1 MAAVVYMVVHTPS
14 KGAKTSLICSR
25 TKVSP
30 LKRLTIPR
38 LELTAAL
45 LLSKLVKYV
54 HATLKM
60 DIKETYLWTD
70 SQVTLTWIKTLI
82 SMEGL
87 CAQQGTINPADCA
100 SRGVTTA
107 QLEDHTLWWAGPP
120 WLAQPKDRWPAQPT
134 CSDEQC
140 TTESR
145 PGVSLFITNIKV
157 DYDWDFIYK
166 YSSLNRLLRITAL
179 CQVFIRRLR
188 NRHDGP
194 QASHISVADLEQAKI
209 FWIKVTQ
216 STFFAH
222 VLKMLN
228 SQSRLA
234 TSHPFSRLTAFI
246 DHQGVARL
254 VPPTDTTWRNATHLG
269 AYQAIILDHR
279 WTCSSKISYLAV
291 CGVCS
296 TKGDSCPSTDGP
308 TTSASGHTLTRIH
321 AYWIDYAGPLTLKTW
336 KGRGA
341 KTHKGWICVFVCLTT
356 SAVHLEVVSDY
367 STDGFISTYR
377 RFVSRRGIP
386 HSLYSDCGTNFVG
399 AEKSLQTLF
408 TESSQDNR
416 RISSLLAQDRTQWI
430 FNPPAAPHMG
440 GKWEAVVKSLKHH
453 LRRTIGETLLTFEE
467 TTTLLAQIEAILNSR
482 PLEPLSDDS
491 DDISALTPGHF
502 LIGSALTSVPEPS
515 LKDLATSRLSRWQF
529 IQQRVQQFWSQWS
542 AQYLQRQQAIS
553 KWHHPSNAIQVG
565 SLVLITD
572 ERLPP
577 CKWPLARVS
586 TLMPAK
592 DGLTRVVTLKTPTTT
607 LIRPITKLAP
617 LPIAHQAQ
625 HP

>member
-1 MAAVVYMVVHTPS
+1 M
-14 KGAKTSLICSR
+14 
-25 TKVSP
+25 
-30 LKRLTIPR
+30 
-38 LELTAAL
+38 
-45 LLSKLVKYV
+45 LS
-54 HATLKM
+54 
-60 DIKETYLWTD
+60 
-70 SQVTLTWIKTLI
+70 
-82 SMEGL
+82 
-87 CAQQGTINPADCA
+87 
-100 SRGVTTA
+100 
-107 QLEDHTLWWAGPP
+107 
-120 WLAQPKDRWPAQPT
+120 
-134 CSDEQC
+134 
-140 TTESR
+140 
-145 PGVSLFITNIKV
+145 
-157 DYDWDFIYK
+157 
-166 YSSLNRLLRITAL
+166 
-179 CQVFIRRLR
+179 
-188 NRHDGP
+188 
-194 QASHISVADLEQAKI
+194 
-209 FWIKVTQ
+209 
-216 STFFAH
+216 
-222 VLKMLN
+222 

-246 DHQGVARL
+246 DQQGVARVGGRL
-254 VPPTDTTWRNATHLG
+254 KNSTLNYEGKHPAILPRHSRLSELIISWSHQRTLHGGTQLTLAHIRQSYWIIGGRAPVKSHILRCVVCARQRGIRAHQLMGQLPLPRVTPSRAFTHTG
-269 AYQAIILDHR
+269 
-279 WTCSSKISYLAV
+279 
-291 CGVCS
+291 
-296 TKGDSCPSTDGP
+296 
-308 TTSASGHTLTRIH
+308 
-321 AYWIDYAGPLTLKTW
+321 IDYAGPLTLKTW

-515 LKDLATSRLSRWQF
+515 LKDLATARLSRWQF

-553 KWHHPSNAIQVG
+553 KWHHLSNDIQVG
-565 SLVLITD
+565 TLVLITD

-607 LIRPITKLAP
+607 LTRPITKLAP
-617 LPIAHQAQ
+617 LPIAHQGQAQ

>member
-1 MAAVVYMVVHTPS
+1 
-14 KGAKTSLICSR
+14 
-25 TKVSP
+25 
-30 LKRLTIPR
+30 
-38 LELTAAL
+38 
-45 LLSKLVKYV
+45 
-54 HATLKM
+54 M
-60 DIKETYLWTD
+60 DIKATYLWTD
-70 SQVTLTWIKTLI
+70 TQVTLTWIKKHSSRWKDYVRNRVSQIQELTI
-82 SMEGL
+82 H
-87 CAQQGTINPADCA
+87 AHWKFVPGTINPADCA

-145 PGVSLFITNIKV
+145 PGVSLFTTNIKV
-157 DYDWDFIYK
+157 DYDWDLIYK

-188 NRHDGP
+188 KRHEGS

-222 VLKMLN
+222 ELKMLS

-246 DHQGVARL
+246 DHQGVARVEGRL
-254 VPPTDTTWRNATHLG
+254 KNSTLNYEGKHPAILPRHSRLSELIISWSHQRTLHGGTQLTLAHIRQSYWIIGGRAPVESHILRCVVCARQRGIRAHQLMGQLPLPRVTPSRAFTHTG
-269 AYQAIILDHR
+269 
-279 WTCSSKISYLAV
+279 
-291 CGVCS
+291 
-296 TKGDSCPSTDGP
+296 
-308 TTSASGHTLTRIH
+308 
-321 AYWIDYAGPLTLKTW
+321 IDYAGPLTLKTW

-341 KTHKGWICVFVCLTT
+341 KTHKGWICVFVCFAT

-572 ERLPP
+572 ERLPR
-577 CKWPLARVS
+577 CKWPLPRVS

-592 DGLTRVVTLKTPTTT
+592 DGLTRVVTLKTPT
-607 LIRPITKLAP
+607 RPITKLAP
-617 LPIAHQAQ
+617 LPIAHQGQAQ